1 MIRTK
6 KELLEIVL
14 VFVLGII
21 GLLILGLNTDNYNKQ
36 FSNTINQTIN
46 K

>member
-1 MIRTK
+1 MMKIK

-14 VFVLGII
+14 VFVLGVLCL
-21 GLLILGLNTDNYNKQ
+21 LLIAFNVNNYNKQ
-36 FSNTINQTIN
+36 ISNTINQTIN

>member
-1 MIRTK
+1 MMRTK

-14 VFVLGII
+14 VFVLGVI
-21 GLLILGLNTDNYNKQ
+21 GLLILGLNINNYNKQ
-36 FSNTINQTIN
+36 FSNTISQTIN